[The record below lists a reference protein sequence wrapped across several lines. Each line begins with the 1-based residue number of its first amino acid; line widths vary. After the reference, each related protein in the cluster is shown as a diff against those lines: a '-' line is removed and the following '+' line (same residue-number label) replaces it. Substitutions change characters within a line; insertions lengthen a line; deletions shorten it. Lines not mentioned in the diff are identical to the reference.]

1 MSVQGIDGKRKEQGR
16 WEANIDDL
24 SMGAEF
30 HLEDGAS
37 MPSRKVRK
45 RHTRRMETASPEIE
59 GRDAKDGKKTEKGQE
74 VTEMQY
80 RNAVM

>member
-1 MSVQGIDGKRKEQGR
+1 
-16 WEANIDDL
+16 
-24 SMGAEF
+24 
-30 HLEDGAS
+30 
-37 MPSRKVRK
+37 
-45 RHTRRMETASPEIE
+45 METASPEIE